1 MAQPDINK
9 MVKVKKFHIGIKALI
24 KEDGKILVLKD
35 AGRYSGYDLPGGKVD
50 EKESYEQALKR
61 ELNEEIGLKRFKLG
75 KLLYIFER
83 EDYKEKGI
91 SLMLI
96 FFEVFADK
104 FDVKLSNEHN
114 DYRWISK
121 KDFKDLDKN
130 NLIRND
136 GVKKVIEMGL

>member
-1 MAQPDINK
+1 
-9 MVKVKKFHIGIKALI
+9 
-24 KEDGKILVLKD
+24 
-35 AGRYSGYDLPGGKVD
+35 
-50 EKESYEQALKR
+50 
-61 ELNEEIGLKRFKLG
+61 
-75 KLLYIFER
+75 
-83 EDYKEKGI
+83 
-91 SLMLI
+91 MLI